1 MDLSTIE
8 KEIQTVIEADKA
20 SWIRIYQL
28 MSEVESEKL
37 YESMYSSYTQWV
49 NKIAENMHIHVSLL
63 WRRRKAGAF
72 YSEYQKRMEARGKK
86 VSFDDIERVSPDNLV
101 LAERIAG
108 NNTAV
113 ADQLIEKIQ
122 QGELKRKDLSSALA
136 AAKRCRAEK
145 GIPDPING
153 YDKKKLQEQKET
165 DEAAK
170 PDQKKITAMDIMA
183 ALEIYRH
190 WIGEPIEKQGRVPKY
205 KVFGEFA
212 VDSPGTRNAR
222 RIDALVAETITAE
235 HSRQIKLHGIEIKV
249 SRSDLEHDDKMA
261 EYTQYVDYF
270 WIAIPPYFVDD
281 AKDLAMPCWGIL
293 SVDEEKLE
301 VVRSAS
307 KNSEYGIFRDVALSE
322 IICKLM

>member
-37 YESMYSSYTQWV
+37 YENTYSSYTQWV

-63 WRRRKAGAF
+63 WRRKKAGAF
-72 YSEYQKRMEARGKK
+72 YSEYLKRMQARGKE
-86 VSFDDIERVSPDNLV
+86 VSFNDLEHVSPDNLV

-153 YDKKKLQEQKET
+153 YDKKKQQKTSEVSGT
-165 DEAAK
+165 K
-170 PDQKKITAMDIMA
+170 PDQKKITALDITA

-190 WIGEPIEKQGRVPKY
+190 WIGEPVEKQGRAPKY
-205 KVFGEFA
+205 KVFTEFG

-222 RIDALVAETITAE
+222 RIDALVAETLTTK
-235 HSRQIKLHGIEIKV
+235 HPRQIKLHGIEIKV
-249 SRSDLEHDDKMA
+249 SRSDLEHDDKMS
-261 EYTQYVDYF
+261 EYTQYIDYF
-270 WIAIPPYFVDD
+270 WIAVPPYLITD
-281 AKDLAMPCWGIL
+281 AQNLILPEWGIL
-293 SVDEEKLE
+293 AVDQEKLE
-301 VVRSAS
+301 VVRNAS
-307 KNSEYGIFRDVALSE
+307 HNHEYGAFRDITLSE
-322 IICKLM
+322 IVYKLL

>member
-37 YESMYSSYTQWV
+37 YENTYSSYTQWV

-63 WRRRKAGAF
+63 WRRKKAGAF
-72 YSEYQKRMEARGKK
+72 YSEYLKRMQARGKE
-86 VSFDDIERVSPDNLV
+86 VSFNDLEHVSPDNLV

-153 YDKKKLQEQKET
+153 YDKKKQQKTSEVSGT
-165 DEAAK
+165 K
-170 PDQKKITAMDIMA
+170 PDQKKITALDITA

-190 WIGEPIEKQGRVPKY
+190 WIGEPVEKQGRAPKY
-205 KVFGEFA
+205 KVFTEFG

-222 RIDALVAETITAE
+222 RIDALVAETLTTK
-235 HSRQIKLHGIEIKV
+235 HPRQIKLHGIEIKV
-249 SRSDLEHDDKMA
+249 SRSDLEHDDKMS
-261 EYTQYVDYF
+261 EYTQYIDYF
-270 WIAIPPYFVDD
+270 WIAIPPYLITD
-281 AKDLAMPCWGIL
+281 AKNLTLPEWGIL
-293 SVDEEKLE
+293 AVDQEKLE
-301 VVRSAS
+301 VVRNAS
-307 KNSEYGIFRDVALSE
+307 HNHEYGAFRDITLSE
-322 IICKLM
+322 IVYKLL

>member
-37 YESMYSSYTQWV
+37 YENTYSSYTQWV

-63 WRRRKAGAF
+63 WRRKKAGAF
-72 YSEYQKRMEARGKK
+72 YSEYLKRMQARGKE
-86 VSFDDIERVSPDNLV
+86 VSFNDLEHVSPDNLV

-153 YDKKKLQEQKET
+153 YDKKKQQKTSEVSGT
-165 DEAAK
+165 K
-170 PDQKKITAMDIMA
+170 PDQKKITALDITA

-190 WIGEPIEKQGRVPKY
+190 WIGEPVEKQGRAPKY
-205 KVFGEFA
+205 KVFTEFG

-222 RIDALVAETITAE
+222 RIDALVAETLTTK
-235 HSRQIKLHGIEIKV
+235 HPRQIKLHGIEIKV
-249 SRSDLEHDDKMA
+249 SRSDLEHDDKMS
-261 EYTQYVDYF
+261 EYTQYIDYF
-270 WIAIPPYFVDD
+270 WIAVPPYLITD
-281 AKDLAMPCWGIL
+281 AQNLTLPEWGIL
-293 SVDEEKLE
+293 AVDQEKLE
-301 VVRSAS
+301 VVRNAS
-307 KNSEYGIFRDVALSE
+307 HNHEYGAFRDITLSE
-322 IICKLM
+322 IVYKLL

>member
-37 YESMYSSYTQWV
+37 YENTYSSYTQWV

-63 WRRRKAGAF
+63 WRRKKAGAF
-72 YSEYQKRMEARGKK
+72 YSEYLKRMEARGKK

-108 NNTAV
+108 NNTAI

-145 GIPDPING
+145 GIPDPVNG
-153 YDKKKLQEQKET
+153 YDKQKLQEQKET
-165 DEAAK
+165 DEAIK

-190 WIGEPIEKQGRVPKY
+190 WIGEPIEKQGRGKY
-205 KVFGEFA
+205 G
-212 VDSPGTRNAR
+212 R
-222 RIDALVAETITAE
+222 RYRRMQTSTAIG
-235 HSRQIKLHGIEIKV
+235 QIMQAGYI
-249 SRSDLEHDDKMA
+249 SN
-261 EYTQYVDYF
+261 
-270 WIAIPPYFVDD
+270 
-281 AKDLAMPCWGIL
+281 MPDQLKKFRGKSGIL
-293 SVDEEKLE
+293 AGKTKRGLCTI
-301 VVRSAS
+301 R
-307 KNSEYGIFRDVALSE
+307 LP
-322 IICKLM
+322 C

>member
-37 YESMYSSYTQWV
+37 YENTYSSYTQWV

-63 WRRRKAGAF
+63 WRRKKAGAF
-72 YSEYQKRMEARGKK
+72 YSEYLKRMQARGKD
-86 VSFDDIERVSPDNLV
+86 VSFNDLEHVSPDNLV

-153 YDKKKLQEQKET
+153 YDKKKQQKTSEVSGT
-165 DEAAK
+165 K
-170 PDQKKITAMDIMA
+170 PDQKKITALDITA

-190 WIGEPIEKQGRVPKY
+190 WIGEPVEKQGRAPKY
-205 KVFGEFA
+205 KVFTEFG

-222 RIDALVAETITAE
+222 RIDALVAETLTTK
-235 HSRQIKLHGIEIKV
+235 HPRQIKLHGIEIKV
-249 SRSDLEHDDKMA
+249 SRSDLEHDDKMS
-261 EYTQYVDYF
+261 EYTQYIDYF
-270 WIAIPPYFVDD
+270 WIAVPPYLITD
-281 AKDLAMPCWGIL
+281 AKNLTLPEWGIL
-293 SVDEEKLE
+293 AVDQEKLE
-301 VVRSAS
+301 VVRNAS
-307 KNSEYGIFRDVALSE
+307 HNHEYGAFRDITLSE
-322 IICKLM
+322 IVYKLL

>member
-37 YESMYSSYTQWV
+37 YENTYSSYTQWV

-63 WRRRKAGAF
+63 WRRKKAGAF
-72 YSEYQKRMEARGKK
+72 YNEYLKRMQARGKE
-86 VSFDDIERVSPDNLV
+86 VSFNDLEHVSPDNLV

-153 YDKKKLQEQKET
+153 YDKKKQQKTSEVSGT
-165 DEAAK
+165 K
-170 PDQKKITAMDIMA
+170 PDQKKITALDITA

-190 WIGEPIEKQGRVPKY
+190 WIGEPVEKQGRAPKY
-205 KVFGEFA
+205 KVFTEFG

-222 RIDALVAETITAE
+222 RIDALVAETLTTK
-235 HSRQIKLHGIEIKV
+235 HPRQIKLHGIEIKV
-249 SRSDLEHDDKMA
+249 SRSDLEHDDKMS
-261 EYTQYVDYF
+261 EYTQYIDYF
-270 WIAIPPYFVDD
+270 WIAVPPYLITD
-281 AKDLAMPCWGIL
+281 AKNLTLPEWGIL
-293 SVDEEKLE
+293 AVDQEKLE
-301 VVRSAS
+301 VVRNAS
-307 KNSEYGIFRDVALSE
+307 HNHEYGAFRDITLSE
-322 IICKLM
+322 IVYKLL

>member
-37 YESMYSSYTQWV
+37 YENTYSSYTQWV
-49 NKIAENMHIHVSLL
+49 NKISENMHIHVSLL
-63 WRRRKAGAF
+63 WRRKKAGAF
-72 YSEYQKRMEARGKK
+72 YSEYLKRMQARGKE
-86 VSFDDIERVSPDNLV
+86 VSFNDLEHVSPDNLV

-153 YDKKKLQEQKET
+153 YDKKKQQKTSEVSGT
-165 DEAAK
+165 K
-170 PDQKKITAMDIMA
+170 PNQKKITALDITA

-190 WIGEPIEKQGRVPKY
+190 WIGEPVEKQGRVPKY
-205 KVFGEFA
+205 KVFTEFG

-222 RIDALVAETITAE
+222 RIDALVAETLTTK
-235 HSRQIKLHGIEIKV
+235 HPRQIKLHGIEIKV
-249 SRSDLEHDDKMA
+249 SRSDLEHDNKMS
-261 EYTQYVDYF
+261 EYTQYIDYF
-270 WIAIPPYFVDD
+270 WIAIPPYLITD
-281 AKDLAMPCWGIL
+281 AKNLTLPEWGIL
-293 SVDEEKLE
+293 AVDQEKLE
-301 VVRSAS
+301 VVRNAS
-307 KNSEYGIFRDVALSE
+307 HNHEYGAFRDITLSE
-322 IICKLM
+322 IVYKLL

>member
-37 YESMYSSYTQWV
+37 YENTYSSYTQWV

-63 WRRRKAGAF
+63 WRRKKAGAF
-72 YSEYQKRMEARGKK
+72 YSEYLKRMQARGKE
-86 VSFDDIERVSPDNLV
+86 VSFNDLEHVSPDNLV

-153 YDKKKLQEQKET
+153 YDKKKQQKTSEVSGT
-165 DEAAK
+165 K
-170 PDQKKITAMDIMA
+170 PDQKKITALDITA

-190 WIGEPIEKQGRVPKY
+190 WIGEPVEKQGRVPKY
-205 KVFGEFA
+205 KVFTEFG

-222 RIDALVAETITAE
+222 RIDALVAETLTTK
-235 HSRQIKLHGIEIKV
+235 HPRQIKLHGIEIKV
-249 SRSDLEHDDKMA
+249 SRSDLEHDDKMS
-261 EYTQYVDYF
+261 EYTQYIDYF
-270 WIAIPPYFVDD
+270 WIAVPPYLITD
-281 AKDLAMPCWGIL
+281 AKNLTLPEWGIL
-293 SVDEEKLE
+293 AVDQEKLE
-301 VVRSAS
+301 VIRNAS
-307 KNSEYGIFRDVALSE
+307 HNHEYGAFRDITLSE
-322 IICKLM
+322 IVYKLL

>member
-37 YESMYSSYTQWV
+37 YESAYNSYTQWV

-63 WRRRKAGAF
+63 WRHKKAGAF
-72 YSEYQKRMEARGKK
+72 YSEYQQRMEAKGKK
-86 VSFDDIERVSPDNLV
+86 VSFDDIEGVSPDNLV

-122 QGELKRKDLSSALA
+122 QGELKRKDLSNALA

-153 YDKKKLQEQKET
+153 YHKKKLQEQKNT
-165 DEAAK
+165 DEVDK
-170 PDQKKITAMDIMA
+170 PDQKKLTSLDIMV
-183 ALEIYRH
+183 ALEINRA
-190 WIGEPIEKQGRVPKY
+190 WIGEPVEKQGRVPKY
-205 KVFGEFA
+205 KIFKEFG
-212 VDSPGTRNAR
+212 VDSPGSRNAR
-222 RIDALVAETITAE
+222 RIDALVAETFTTE
-235 HSRQIKLHGIEIKV
+235 HPREINLHAIEIKV
-249 SRSDLEHDDKMA
+249 SRSDLEHDNKMS
-261 EYTQYVDYF
+261 EYTQYADYF
-270 WIAIPPYFVDD
+270 WIAIPPYLVED
-281 AKDLAMPCWGIL
+281 ALSLAMPCWGIL
-293 SVDEEKLE
+293 SVDNERLE

-307 KNSEYGIFRDVALSE
+307 PNTDYGIFRDVSLAE
-322 IICKLM
+322 IVYKLM

>member
-1 MDLSTIE
+1 MVEDIE

-20 SWIRIYQL
+20 SWIKIYQL

-37 YESMYSSYTQWV
+37 YENTYSSYTQWV

-63 WRRRKAGAF
+63 WRRKKAGAF
-72 YSEYQKRMEARGKK
+72 YSEYLKRMQARGKE
-86 VSFDDIERVSPDNLV
+86 VSFNDLEHVSPDNLV

-153 YDKKKLQEQKET
+153 YDKKKQQKTSEVSAT
-165 DEAAK
+165 K
-170 PDQKKITAMDIMA
+170 PDQKKITALDITA

-190 WIGEPIEKQGRVPKY
+190 WIGEPVEKQGRVPKY
-205 KVFGEFA
+205 KVFTEFG

-222 RIDALVAETITAE
+222 RIDALVAETLTTK
-235 HSRQIKLHGIEIKV
+235 HPRQIKLHGIEIKV
-249 SRSDLEHDDKMA
+249 SRSDLEHDDKMS
-261 EYTQYVDYF
+261 EYTQYIDYF
-270 WIAIPPYFVDD
+270 WIAVPPYLITD
-281 AKDLAMPCWGIL
+281 AQNLTLPEWGIL
-293 SVDEEKLE
+293 AVDQEKLE
-301 VVRSAS
+301 VVRNAS
-307 KNSEYGIFRDVALSE
+307 HNHEYGAFRDITLSE
-322 IICKLM
+322 IVYKLL

>member
-37 YESMYSSYTQWV
+37 YENTYSSYTQWV

-63 WRRRKAGAF
+63 WRRKKAGAF
-72 YSEYQKRMEARGKK
+72 YSEYLKRMQARGKD
-86 VSFDDIERVSPDNLV
+86 VSFNDLEHVSPDNLV

-153 YDKKKLQEQKET
+153 YDKKKQQKTSEVSGT
-165 DEAAK
+165 K
-170 PDQKKITAMDIMA
+170 PDQKKITALDITA

-190 WIGEPIEKQGRVPKY
+190 WIGEPVEKQGRVPKY
-205 KVFGEFA
+205 KVFTEFG

-222 RIDALVAETITAE
+222 RIDALVAETLTTK
-235 HSRQIKLHGIEIKV
+235 HPRQIKLHGIEIKV
-249 SRSDLEHDDKMA
+249 SRSDLEHDDKMS
-261 EYTQYVDYF
+261 EYTQYIDYF
-270 WIAIPPYFVDD
+270 WIAVPPYLITD
-281 AKDLAMPCWGIL
+281 AKNLTLPEWGIL
-293 SVDEEKLE
+293 AVDQEKLE
-301 VVRSAS
+301 VIRNAS
-307 KNSEYGIFRDVALSE
+307 HNHEYGAFRDITLSE
-322 IICKLM
+322 IVYKLL

>member
-37 YESMYSSYTQWV
+37 YENTYSSYTQWV

-63 WRRRKAGAF
+63 WRRKKAGAF
-72 YSEYQKRMEARGKK
+72 YSEYLKRMQARGKE
-86 VSFDDIERVSPDNLV
+86 VSFNDLEHVSPDNLV

-113 ADQLIEKIQ
+113 ADHLIEKIQ

-153 YDKKKLQEQKET
+153 YDKKKQQKTSEVSGT
-165 DEAAK
+165 K
-170 PDQKKITAMDIMA
+170 PDQKKITALDITA

-190 WIGEPIEKQGRVPKY
+190 WIGEPVEKQGRAPKY
-205 KVFGEFA
+205 KVFTEFG

-222 RIDALVAETITAE
+222 RIDALVAETLTTK
-235 HSRQIKLHGIEIKV
+235 HPRQIKLHGIEIKV
-249 SRSDLEHDDKMA
+249 SRSDLEHDDKMS
-261 EYTQYVDYF
+261 EYTQYIDYF
-270 WIAIPPYFVDD
+270 WIAVPPYLITD
-281 AKDLAMPCWGIL
+281 AKNLTLPEWGIL
-293 SVDEEKLE
+293 AVDQEKLE
-301 VVRSAS
+301 VVRNAS
-307 KNSEYGIFRDVALSE
+307 HNHEYGAFRDITLSE
-322 IICKLM
+322 IVYKLL

>member
-37 YESMYSSYTQWV
+37 YENTYSSYTQWV
-49 NKIAENMHIHVSLL
+49 NKISENMHIHVSLL
-63 WRRRKAGAF
+63 WRRKKAGAF
-72 YSEYQKRMEARGKK
+72 YSEYLKRMQARGKD
-86 VSFDDIERVSPDNLV
+86 VSFNDLEHVSPDNLV

-153 YDKKKLQEQKET
+153 YDKKKQQKTSEVSGT
-165 DEAAK
+165 K
-170 PDQKKITAMDIMA
+170 PDQKKITALDITA

-190 WIGEPIEKQGRVPKY
+190 WIGEPVEKQGRVPKY
-205 KVFGEFA
+205 KVFTEFG

-222 RIDALVAETITAE
+222 RIDALVAETLTTK
-235 HSRQIKLHGIEIKV
+235 HPRQIKLHGIEIKV
-249 SRSDLEHDDKMA
+249 SRSDLEHDDKMS
-261 EYTQYVDYF
+261 EYTQYIDYF
-270 WIAIPPYFVDD
+270 WIAIPPYLITD
-281 AKDLAMPCWGIL
+281 AKNLTLPEWGIL
-293 SVDEEKLE
+293 AVDQEKLE
-301 VVRSAS
+301 VVRNAS
-307 KNSEYGIFRDVALSE
+307 HNHEYGAFRDITLSE
-322 IICKLM
+322 IVYKLL

>member
-37 YESMYSSYTQWV
+37 YENTYSSYTQWV

-63 WRRRKAGAF
+63 WRRKKAGAF
-72 YSEYQKRMEARGKK
+72 YSEYLKRMQARGKE
-86 VSFDDIERVSPDNLV
+86 VSFNDLEHVSPDNLV

-108 NNTAV
+108 NNIAV

-153 YDKKKLQEQKET
+153 YDKKKQQKTSEVSGT
-165 DEAAK
+165 K
-170 PDQKKITAMDIMA
+170 PDQKKITALDITA

-190 WIGEPIEKQGRVPKY
+190 WIGEPVEKQGRVPKY
-205 KVFGEFA
+205 KVFTGYTKCQK
-212 VDSPGTRNAR
+212 DRCISCRN
-222 RIDALVAETITAE
+222 TY
-235 HSRQIKLHGIEIKV
+235 H
-249 SRSDLEHDDKMA
+249 
-261 EYTQYVDYF
+261 
-270 WIAIPPYFVDD
+270 
-281 AKDLAMPCWGIL
+281 
-293 SVDEEKLE
+293 
-301 VVRSAS
+301 
-307 KNSEYGIFRDVALSE
+307 
-322 IICKLM
+322 

>member
-20 SWIRIYQL
+20 SWIKIYQL

-37 YESMYSSYTQWV
+37 YENTYSSYTQWV

-63 WRRRKAGAF
+63 WRRKKAGAF
-72 YSEYQKRMEARGKK
+72 YSEYLKRMQARGKE
-86 VSFDDIERVSPDNLV
+86 VSFNDLEHVSPDNLV

-153 YDKKKLQEQKET
+153 YDKKKQQKTSEVSAT
-165 DEAAK
+165 K
-170 PDQKKITAMDIMA
+170 PDQKKITALDITA

-190 WIGEPIEKQGRVPKY
+190 WIGEPVEKQGRVPKY
-205 KVFGEFA
+205 KVFTEFG

-222 RIDALVAETITAE
+222 RIDALVAETLTTK
-235 HSRQIKLHGIEIKV
+235 HPRQIKLHGIEIKV
-249 SRSDLEHDDKMA
+249 SRSDLEHDDKMS
-261 EYTQYVDYF
+261 EYTQYIDYF
-270 WIAIPPYFVDD
+270 WIAVPPYLITD
-281 AKDLAMPCWGIL
+281 AQNLTLPEWGIL
-293 SVDEEKLE
+293 AVDQEKLE
-301 VVRSAS
+301 VVRNAS
-307 KNSEYGIFRDVALSE
+307 HNHEYGAFRDITLSE
-322 IICKLM
+322 IVYKLL

>member
-37 YESMYSSYTQWV
+37 YENTYSSYTQWV

-63 WRRRKAGAF
+63 WRRKKAGAF
-72 YSEYQKRMEARGKK
+72 YSEYLKRMQARGKE
-86 VSFDDIERVSPDNLV
+86 VSFNDLEHVSPDNLV

-153 YDKKKLQEQKET
+153 YDKKKQQKTSEVSGT
-165 DEAAK
+165 K
-170 PDQKKITAMDIMA
+170 PDQKKITALDITA

-190 WIGEPIEKQGRVPKY
+190 WIGEPVEKQGRAPKY
-205 KVFGEFA
+205 KVFTEFG

-222 RIDALVAETITAE
+222 RIDALVAETLTTK
-235 HSRQIKLHGIEIKV
+235 HPRQIKLHGIEIKV
-249 SRSDLEHDDKMA
+249 SRSDLEHDDKMS
-261 EYTQYVDYF
+261 EYTQYIDYF
-270 WIAIPPYFVDD
+270 WIAVPPYLITD
-281 AKDLAMPCWGIL
+281 AKNLTLPEWGIL
-293 SVDEEKLE
+293 AVDQEKLE
-301 VVRSAS
+301 VVRNAS
-307 KNSEYGIFRDVALSE
+307 HNHEYGAFRDITLSE
-322 IICKLM
+322 IVYKLL

>member
-37 YESMYSSYTQWV
+37 YENTYSSYTQWV

-63 WRRRKAGAF
+63 WRRKKAGAF
-72 YSEYQKRMEARGKK
+72 YSEYLKRMQARGKD
-86 VSFDDIERVSPDNLV
+86 VSFNDLEHVSPDNLV

-153 YDKKKLQEQKET
+153 YDKKKQQKTSEVSGT
-165 DEAAK
+165 K
-170 PDQKKITAMDIMA
+170 PNQKKITALDITA

-190 WIGEPIEKQGRVPKY
+190 WIGEPVEKQGRVPKY
-205 KVFGEFA
+205 KVFTEFG

-222 RIDALVAETITAE
+222 RIDALVAETLTTE
-235 HSRQIKLHGIEIKV
+235 HLRQIKLHGIEIKV
-249 SRSDLEHDDKMA
+249 SRSDLEHDNKMS
-261 EYTQYVDYF
+261 EYTQYIDYF
-270 WIAIPPYFVDD
+270 WIAIPPYLITD
-281 AKDLAMPCWGIL
+281 AKNLTLPEWGIL
-293 SVDEEKLE
+293 AVDQEKLE
-301 VVRSAS
+301 VVRNAS
-307 KNSEYGIFRDVALSE
+307 HNHEYGAFRDITLSE
-322 IICKLM
+322 IVYKLL

>member
-37 YESMYSSYTQWV
+37 YENTYSSYTQWV

-63 WRRRKAGAF
+63 WRRKKAGAF
-72 YSEYQKRMEARGKK
+72 YSEYLKRMQARGKD
-86 VSFDDIERVSPDNLV
+86 VSFNDLEHVSPDNLV

-153 YDKKKLQEQKET
+153 YDKKKQQKTSEVSGT
-165 DEAAK
+165 K
-170 PDQKKITAMDIMA
+170 PDQKKITALDITA

-190 WIGEPIEKQGRVPKY
+190 WIGEPVEKQGRVPKY
-205 KVFGEFA
+205 KVFTEFG

-222 RIDALVAETITAE
+222 RIDALVAETLTTK
-235 HSRQIKLHGIEIKV
+235 HPRQIKLHGIEIKV
-249 SRSDLEHDDKMA
+249 SRSDLEHDDKMS
-261 EYTQYVDYF
+261 EYTQYIDYF
-270 WIAIPPYFVDD
+270 WIAIPPYLITD
-281 AKDLAMPCWGIL
+281 AKNLTLPEWGIL
-293 SVDEEKLE
+293 AVDQEKLE
-301 VVRSAS
+301 VVRNAS
-307 KNSEYGIFRDVALSE
+307 HNHEYGAFRDITLSE
-322 IICKLM
+322 IVYKLL

>member
-37 YESMYSSYTQWV
+37 YENTYSSYTQWV

-63 WRRRKAGAF
+63 WRRKKAGAF
-72 YSEYQKRMEARGKK
+72 YSEYLKRMQARGKE
-86 VSFDDIERVSPDNLV
+86 VSFNDLEHVSPDNLV

-153 YDKKKLQEQKET
+153 YDKKKQQKTSEVSGT
-165 DEAAK
+165 K
-170 PDQKKITAMDIMA
+170 PDQKKITALDITA

-190 WIGEPIEKQGRVPKY
+190 WIGEPVEKQGRVPKY
-205 KVFGEFA
+205 KVFTEFG

-222 RIDALVAETITAE
+222 RIDALVAETLTTE
-235 HSRQIKLHGIEIKV
+235 HPRQIKLHGIEIKV
-249 SRSDLEHDDKMA
+249 SRSDLEHDNKMS
-261 EYTQYVDYF
+261 EYTQYIDYF
-270 WIAIPPYFVDD
+270 WIAVPPYLITD
-281 AKDLAMPCWGIL
+281 AKNLTLPEWGIL
-293 SVDEEKLE
+293 AVDQEKLE
-301 VVRSAS
+301 VVRNAS
-307 KNSEYGIFRDVALSE
+307 HNHEYGAFRDITLSE
-322 IICKLM
+322 IVYKLL

>member
-37 YESMYSSYTQWV
+37 YENTYSSYTQWV
-49 NKIAENMHIHVSLL
+49 NKISENMHIHVSLL
-63 WRRRKAGAF
+63 WRRKKAGAF
-72 YSEYQKRMEARGKK
+72 YSEYLKRMQARGKD
-86 VSFDDIERVSPDNLV
+86 VSFNDLEHVSPDNLV

-153 YDKKKLQEQKET
+153 YDKKKQQKTSEVSGT
-165 DEAAK
+165 K
-170 PDQKKITAMDIMA
+170 PDQKKITALDITA

-190 WIGEPIEKQGRVPKY
+190 WIGEPVEKQGRAPKY
-205 KVFGEFA
+205 KVFTEFG

-222 RIDALVAETITAE
+222 RIDALVAETLTTK
-235 HSRQIKLHGIEIKV
+235 HPRQIKLHGIEIKV
-249 SRSDLEHDDKMA
+249 SRSDLEHDDKMS
-261 EYTQYVDYF
+261 EYTQYIDYF
-270 WIAIPPYFVDD
+270 WIAVPPYLITD
-281 AKDLAMPCWGIL
+281 AKNLTLPEWGIL
-293 SVDEEKLE
+293 AVDQEKLE
-301 VVRSAS
+301 VIRNAS
-307 KNSEYGIFRDVALSE
+307 HNHEYGAFRDITLSE
-322 IICKLM
+322 IVYKLL